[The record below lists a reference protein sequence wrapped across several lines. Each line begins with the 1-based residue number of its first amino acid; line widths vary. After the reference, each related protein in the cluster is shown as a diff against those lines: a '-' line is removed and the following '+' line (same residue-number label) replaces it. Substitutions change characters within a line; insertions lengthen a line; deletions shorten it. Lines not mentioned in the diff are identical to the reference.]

1 MPDRLLRFIEKEEY
15 ADQFISGQIRFGL
28 LDYYKKIE
36 GARQDEKEGQVS
48 FFWDLKAPTVIIDSN
63 TRQIIGHAESN
74 QNISYRGSSINPYYI
89 VSTSHPDVNKQL
101 LAKKFGYFIV
111 RINDPQA
118 LLERIKVAW
127 QQHDWALNDHVVIV
141 PTEYNKDEVLE
152 PNEYLIPPHEYSY
165 CQKPPSFSDEQEFR
179 YVLVC
184 RIDTKRTLNNHL
196 TLNVG
201 DCRDICTIVS
211 GKK

>member
-1 MPDRLLRFIEKEEY
+1 
-15 ADQFISGQIRFGL
+15 

-48 FFWDLKAPTVIIDSN
+48 FSWDLKAPTVMIDSN
-63 TRQIIGHAESN
+63 TRQIIGHSESN
-74 QNISYRGSSINPYYI
+74 QNISYRGYSMNPYYI

-165 CQKPPSFSDEQEFR
+165 CQKPPSFSDEQQLKGARLTLKQIKGVVFALSSPRNIRDMLHHLKLKWPCCFALLFTEP
-179 YVLVC
+179 L
-184 RIDTKRTLNNHL
+184 TRTLRF
-196 TLNVG
+196 G
-201 DCRDICTIVS
+201 
-211 GKK
+211 